1 MQALETN
8 TRISLNNVLVTTDFS
23 KISKTARS
31 YATALAG
38 QYEAKILVAHALSP
52 EPLLGVPIGQATG

>member
-38 QYEAKILVAHALSP
+38 QYGGENSGGARP
-52 EPLLGVPIGQATG
+52 QP